1 MFCFRFSATKK
12 KSFITVTNAV
22 MISLIYC
29 IIIFSSGTTAQ
40 RAAVGIGSKLKK
52 TFGGGA
58 SSDGFLF
65 SGKRQKTYIEGEGN
79 EDDEGFGTNWVLI
92 ETLCDVSRE
101 SIGIAATM
109 LAMVFGLLY
118 LFLMGR
124 PELERIE
131 QKNTDEGEIIV
142 QDDHIKTMKKMDL
155 GFRGFRMELKGKKKD
170 QKNRLI
176 LDGSIRGRA
185 RPGRMLAIMGPSGA
199 GKSSVM
205 HALAGKVNA
214 SPKIELEGSRYING
228 DTITGESQI
237 PAAFVKQEFNF
248 FPHMTVRET
257 LAFRVELKL
266 GSLISKK
273 AQAERVEELINDLSL
288 GRAADTIVG
297 DAKVRGISGGERR
310 RLAIAC
316 ELVSNPSVIFL
327 DEPTSGLDSTA
338 AATLVTALRK
348 LADSGET
355 VVAVI
360 HQPSQHVFSS
370 FDDLLLVSEGKQMY
384 FGETSKVRDYMD
396 RHVTRASGEMGT
408 AEHVLNC
415 ISRSAMPGESA
426 EDVSRRIDKLA
437 SLAEEQEID
446 LGEKSVSD
454 NTVKSYRGDSNVRR
468 ANIFVQ
474 FKLLLRRSLR
484 ENFRSKAS
492 LIIKF
497 VQQISLGLIYG
508 TIYHLGD
515 DQASIMDRFGLLS
528 LIAIGGS
535 NMAMAS
541 TIRSFPKEKAIV
553 SGELGDHMYGTLPY
567 FIGKAISEIP
577 LTAFFNSLFG
587 VLVSSLT
594 GLNNT
599 LQKMKRFLGLVSLH
613 GLAGQSAGLMIGAV
627 APNQDAALALF
638 PAIMVLNII
647 FDGKNISEE
656 NTPRFLRWLPKVGL
670 IKWGFEGMS
679 LNEFEGLTFNTSGP
693 RRGPVAKNGD
703 DALARFGLGNNSLS
717 TVVKAQTLIIS
728 TSWVMSYLG
737 LTLTRQKF
745 QTMEKP
751 DKNNGD

>member
-1 MFCFRFSATKK
+1 MIVRFSTTTKK
-12 KSFITVTNAV
+12 SSVSVANAL
-22 MISLIYC
+22 MIALICC
-29 IIIFSSGTTAQ
+29 IVIFSSGTTAQ
-40 RAAVGIGSKLKK
+40 RAAVGIGSKLKN
-52 TFGGGA
+52 TFIGGGGK
-58 SSDGFLF
+58 SDPNFL
-65 SGKRQKTYIEGEGN
+65 SGKRQNNHIGEGN
-79 EDDEGFGTNWVLI
+79 SSDGGTFSNGVLI
-92 ETLCDVSRE
+92 DTLWDIVAGRTGVAS
-101 SIGIAATM
+101 TM
-109 LAMVFGLLY
+109 LAMLCGLVY
-118 LFLMGR
+118 LLLVQRQKIYEF
-124 PELERIE
+124 E
-131 QKNTDEGEIIV
+131 QKISAEEEIIV
-142 QDDHIKTMKKMDL
+142 QDGHIKGMKQMDL
-155 GFRGFRMELKGKKKD
+155 GFNGFRMELKPKKKS
-170 QKNRLI
+170 QTSRLI

-185 RPGRMLAIMGPSGA
+185 RSGRMLAIMGPSGA
-199 GKSSVM
+199 GKSSVV
-205 HALAGKVNA
+205 HALAGKVMG
-214 SPKIELEGSRYING
+214 SSKIRLEGSRYING
-228 DTITGESQI
+228 DAITGESQI

-266 GSLISKK
+266 GSLISKN
-273 AQAERVEELINDLSL
+273 AQAERVEELIQELNLE
-288 GRAADTIVG
+288 RAADTIVG

-338 AATLVTALRK
+338 AASLVTALRN

-355 VVAVI
+355 IVAVI
-360 HQPSQHVFSS
+360 HQPSQHVFSA

-396 RHVTRASGEMGT
+396 THVKKAPSDMGT
-408 AEHVLNC
+408 AEHILDCV
-415 ISRSAMPGESA
+415 SRNAMPGERTEDASA
-426 EDVSRRIDKLA
+426 RIDKLA
-437 SLAEEQEID
+437 SLAAKQNVD
-446 LGEKSVSD
+446 LGEKPAPDSAVR
-454 NTVKSYRGDSNVRR
+454 SYRGDSNVRR

-567 FIGKAISEIP
+567 FIGKALSEIP

-599 LQKMKRFLGLVSLH
+599 FEKMKRFLGLVSLH

-627 APNQDAALALF
+627 APSQDAALALF

-656 NTPRFLRWLPKVGL
+656 NTPRYLRWLPKVGL
-670 IKWGFEGMS
+670 IRWGFEGMS

-693 RRGPVAKNGD
+693 RRGPVAKNGV
-703 DALARFGLGNNSLS
+703 DALARFGFGNNSLS

-728 TSWVMSYLG
+728 ASWFMSYLG
-737 LTLTRQKF
+737 LSLTRPKF
-745 QTMEKP
+745 QKMEIP
-751 DKNNGD
+751 ENV